1 MPLRCDDRGWVQSQ
15 IGARIKNESDRFFEI
30 CPTRFFNDDDD
41 GDDAPSGRSAQR
53 GSAPRGN
60 ARFPILIQGSRVL
73 FRALLAPL
81 GFFP

>member
-1 MPLRCDDRGWVQSQ
+1 MGAESNRRSDKNRVGQ
-15 IGARIKNESDRFFEI
+15 IFRNLSDS
-30 CPTRFFNDDDD
+30 FFNDDDDGDD
-41 GDDAPSGRSAQR
+41 GDDAPSGRSARR

>member
-1 MPLRCDDRGWVQSQ
+1 MGAESNRRSDKKRVGQ
-15 IGARIKNESDRFFEI
+15 IFRNLPDS
-30 CPTRFFNDDDD
+30 FFNDDD
-41 GDDAPSGRSAQR
+41 GDDALSGRSAQR